1 MRNILKKNIKFFNC
15 KRFCK
20 DLFELVS
27 RITPIEEDDFTGN
40 NMWIMA
46 LLDIELFYY
55 SKDPYGLNLQSLP
68 INSKLRSRIE
78 LFFLYNYDD
87 YNRLYMS
94 GDRVV
99 SRNTIMSHS
108 DYIFKYE
115 MIDLAKTFGLNQ
127 VQKILTSK
135 SLYSKN

>member
-1 MRNILKKNIKFFNC
+1 
-15 KRFCK
+15 
-20 DLFELVS
+20 LVS